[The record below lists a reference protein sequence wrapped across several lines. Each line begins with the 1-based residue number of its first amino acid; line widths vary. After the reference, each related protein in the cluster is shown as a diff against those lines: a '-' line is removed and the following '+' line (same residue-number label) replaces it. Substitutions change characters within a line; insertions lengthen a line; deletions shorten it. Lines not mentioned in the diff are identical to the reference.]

1 MLFFPG
7 YRSQQDVSI
16 HVCTPVPVAISTV
29 AIFTLPNDFYPPFP
43 PLQFRTCV
51 SLPMVTLQPGCP
63 PPWNW
68 SYRSYWRLCSGVT
81 PESISER
88 LSYLL
93 YILLQPLAHVNK
105 LTNVLYVW
113 AHQSFFNI
121 LFFVFH
127 LQNVKLTLHGQIHI
141 FQSFYFLMI

>member
-1 MLFFPG
+1 M
-7 YRSQQDVSI
+7 RSI
-16 HVCTPVPVAISTV
+16 
-29 AIFTLPNDFYPPFP
+29 
-43 PLQFRTCV
+43 
-51 SLPMVTLQPGCP
+51 
-63 PPWNW
+63 
-68 SYRSYWRLCSGVT
+68 
-81 PESISER
+81 ISER

-141 FQSFYFLMI
+141 IHSFYFLMI